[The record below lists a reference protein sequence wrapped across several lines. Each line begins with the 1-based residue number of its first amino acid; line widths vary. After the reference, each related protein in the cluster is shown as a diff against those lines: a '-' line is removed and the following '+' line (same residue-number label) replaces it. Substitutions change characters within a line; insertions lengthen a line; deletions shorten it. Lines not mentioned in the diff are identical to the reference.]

1 MVDNI
6 EGGFSLADLADLDVS
21 DIEEVRFTNLPAG
34 IFGWEI
40 KESELKEYEKDGDT
54 KYKAE
59 IELEVIEVKAI
70 VPTPGE
76 EKPTPESLIGKRH
89 IERLVV
95 DPAAPPEEVQKALGR
110 IRAWVSDVGMDSSG
124 KLGEIVKNLKGHTFV
139 AKGSRRPDKIDKTQS
154 WFRLNLEPAKK

>member
-1 MVDNI
+1 MADIN
-6 EGGFSLADLADLDVS
+6 EGGFSLADLAELDVS

-34 IFGWEI
+34 IFGWEV
-40 KESELKEYEKDGDT
+40 KESELKEYEKDGET

-95 DPAAPPEEVQKALGR
+95 DPASGPEETAKAIGR
-110 IRAWVSDVGMDSSG
+110 IRAWVTDVGMDSKG
-124 KLGEIVKNLKGHTFV
+124 KLGDIVKNLKGHTFV
-139 AKGSRRPDKIDKTQS
+139 SKGSRRPDKNDKTQS
-154 WFRLNLEPAKK
+154 WFRLQLEQAKK